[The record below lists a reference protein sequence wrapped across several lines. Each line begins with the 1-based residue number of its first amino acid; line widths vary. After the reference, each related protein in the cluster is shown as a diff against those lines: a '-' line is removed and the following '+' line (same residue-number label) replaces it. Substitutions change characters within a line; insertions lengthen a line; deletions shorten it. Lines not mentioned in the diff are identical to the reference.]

1 MLHTF
6 ELSQLFVGTHH
17 TLKTIQGSPYEALQ
31 LCVVTTARL
40 SDTLS

>member
-17 TLKTIQGSPYEALQ
+17 TLKTIEGSPYEALQ
-31 LCVVTTARL
+31 LCVDITARR
-40 SDTLS
+40 SDTLT